1 MLAVFRLS
9 LQLQRFIGT
18 WQRWKTHQ
26 KFWLKTHLCPIWHT
40 TLEIILQK
48 FNKIQDSDTAQH
60 VTPKLLIF
68 SWFFFPSKNYW
79 QNYWIIPF
87 WLHKLQVHF
96 SPWQVLVPLLSVLI
110 LGWWRW
116 SCPSCPL
123 GLWSVQNS
131 LLELRRTPRLAAV
144 PWLYHITAQSELK
157 LGGSRE
163 SEGAKQG
170 FAKS

>member
-1 MLAVFRLS
+1 MKY
-9 LQLQRFIGT
+9 
-18 WQRWKTHQ
+18 KTVAEHS
-26 KFWLKTHLCPIWHT
+26 
-40 TLEIILQK
+40 
-48 FNKIQDSDTAQH
+48 NA
-60 VTPKLLIF
+60 TPKLLIF

-123 GLWSVQNS
+123 GFVECAEFPAGITQDSQASCCS
-131 LLELRRTPRLAAV
+131 LAV
-144 PWLYHITAQSELK
+144 SHYSPVWIKT
-157 LGGSRE
+157 GG
-163 SEGAKQG
+163 KQG
-170 FAKS
+170 IRGCKTGICKIINLLLSRRKKPRELLSIIW